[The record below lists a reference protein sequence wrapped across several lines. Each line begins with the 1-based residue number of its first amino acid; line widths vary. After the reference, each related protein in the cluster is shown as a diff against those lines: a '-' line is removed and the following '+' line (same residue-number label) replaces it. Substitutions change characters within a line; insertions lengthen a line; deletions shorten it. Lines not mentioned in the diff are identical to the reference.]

1 MPSAQLARSHRGLE
15 ARQFVSARPEPR
27 HARQRDLIG
36 FLLVGRAGGRPHLA
50 LIFPAG
56 IGAFAE
62 RILRFDRVWKGEEA
76 LGHGEGFVDLL
87 LRNAMIDELEETDV
101 GRSLPELVGDLGLA
115 GLEVAQVDARNV
127 ARLRGADAAESL
139 LLLKLG
145 ETWVSVQRC
154 YGPS

>member
-1 MPSAQLARSHRGLE
+1 
-15 ARQFVSARPEPR
+15 
-27 HARQRDLIG
+27 
-36 FLLVGRAGGRPHLA
+36 
-50 LIFPAG
+50 
-56 IGAFAE
+56 
-62 RILRFDRVWKGEEA
+62 LRFDLVWKGEEA

-115 GLEVAQVDARNV
+115 RLEVAQVDARNV

-145 ETWVSVQRC
+145 ETWVGVVTGRHDWSACSLPIEQSSTPVRKH
-154 YGPS
+154 